1 MRTVLSDA
9 RRGHPGLYAFAAAM
23 VALSAVTA
31 VLLAVDP
38 RTLLGAPLWAKPL
51 KFAVS
56 LALYAGTL
64 AWMLGRLEPGP
75 SGRRPLRLTGWFLA
89 VAAAV
94 EIAIITGQAARG
106 ERSHF
111 NIEEAENSLL
121 FSIMGVTIV
130 ALYLATAA
138 VALRFL
144 RGPAGPERTAVRLGL
159 LVSLLGMTVG
169 WVMIAVGGH
178 TVGAPDGGPGLPLV
192 GWSTTAGDLRIAHFV
207 GLHALQALPLLAA
220 GLRATARLHDG
231 ARQRIVVG
239 AGAGYAALVVLLTA
253 QALRAQPLLAP
264 DVLTLAGLVAV
275 AVGTGAAVAPAL
287 RGAGRHA
294 AERAGARR

>member
-1 MRTVLSDA
+1 MRSVLSDA
-9 RRGHPGLYAFAAAM
+9 RRGHPALYVFAAAM
-23 VALSAVTA
+23 LALSVTTA
-31 VLLAVDP
+31 VLLVVDQ

-56 LALYAGTL
+56 LGLYAATL

-75 SGRRPLRLTGWFLA
+75 TGRRPLRLTGWLLV

-111 NIEEAENSLL
+111 NVEEADNALL
-121 FSIMGVTIV
+121 FSLMGVTIV

-144 RGPAGPERTAVRLGL
+144 RGPAAPERTAVRLGL

-178 TVGAPDGGPGLPLV
+178 TVGAADGGPGLPLV
-192 GWSTTAGDLRIAHFV
+192 GWSTAAGDLRVAHFV
-207 GLHALQALPLLAA
+207 GLHALQLLPLLVAA
-220 GLRATARLHDG
+220 LRGTTRLDDG
-231 ARQRIVVG
+231 ALARIVVG

-287 RGAGRHA
+287 RRSRGPVGT
-294 AERAGARR
+294 GTRR